1 MDISYDGPELAP
13 RLQGADNNLSGI
25 LRGRDTSSVVARFVG
40 AGWRSRSSSW
50 EGYEVGTD
58 WCEVELDPVG
68 RRETL
73 LNGVVD
79 PDGLDALAALLTR
92 FGVSFQLELC
102 DESGRTVREVS
113 GGTQPRSPGA
123 PGGAGE

>member
-1 MDISYDGPELAP
+1 MDISHDGPELAP
-13 RLQGADNNLSGI
+13 HLHHAGNNLSGT
-25 LRGRDTSSVVARFVG
+25 LRGRATSSVASRFVG

-68 RRETL
+68 KRETL

-79 PDGLDALAALLTR
+79 PDGLDALAALLTW
-92 FGVSFQLELC
+92 FGVSFRLELC
-102 DESGRTVREVS
+102 DERGGPVREVV
-113 GGTQPRSPGA
+113 G
-123 PGGAGE
+123 